1 MVTGTLGVSDAST
14 LPGGVTPL
22 RAVPPKAEKVYF
34 RESVEIDGG
43 TDGLPMVTA
52 IGSMSDEIAALL
64 IARHGGHSRELS
76 MLLTKLDEAR
86 LWAIAYS
93 EKVGTHVVIDK
104 RVWLGN
110 E

>member
-1 MVTGTLGVSDAST
+1 MSDTGT
-14 LPGGVTPL
+14 LPGGETL
-22 RAVPPKAEKVYF
+22 RAAPPKADKVYF
-34 RESVEIDGG
+34 RETVEFDGG
-43 TDGLPMVTA
+43 TDGLPMVRA
-52 IGSMSDEIAALL
+52 LGSMSDEIAALL
-64 IARHGGHSRELS
+64 MTRHAGQSRELS
-76 MLLTKLDEAR
+76 LILTKLDEAR